1 VAYCGLP
8 VLMCAGCNCLH
19 SRNGQQIIVD
29 DYREAY
35 HWLRDKTPKD
45 SRVMAWWDYGYQ
57 ITGIGERT
65 TIADGAS
72 GLSPRG
78 RIGRMCMPAC
88 MHTLAEQ

>member
-1 VAYCGLP
+1 MAYCGLP

-45 SRVMAWWDYGYQ
+45 
-57 ITGIGERT
+57 
-65 TIADGAS
+65 
-72 GLSPRG
+72 
-78 RIGRMCMPAC
+78 
-88 MHTLAEQ
+88 